1 MVVIALWPA
10 VARRVSTELGLTV
23 TLDERLGRQQ
33 QERVTWLADAGPAG
47 PVIVKARAAGDR
59 PDEKT
64 AWAAATLPLLAAR
77 GYPVPEVLWHGHLD
91 HDWHLVVLQRLPG
104 RPVELLTDDFLALLL
119 DLVELQADAGIEPGI
134 RDIAAY
140 NAFVVFDGWDYFRRD
155 AEAAA
160 PDVVGRLDRFLQPV
174 WGHRLE
180 ARDFAHGDLNLTNVL
195 TDGLAITGVVDWDE
209 IGLNSRA
216 ADLTSILF
224 DWHALALRGTPGLA
238 PRGGAVLRDRIVA
251 IAGEAGLRCTI
262 GYAALGRLGTT
273 YRRRQREALAV
284 WMQVTEAILA
294 ELDS

>member
-1 MVVIALWPA
+1 VIALLPD
-10 VARRVSTELGLTV
+10 VARRISCELGVPV
-23 TLDERLGRQQ
+23 TLVERLGRPRD
-33 QERVTWLADAGPAG
+33 ERVTWLADAGPAG
-47 PVIVKARAAGDR
+47 PVIIKARAAGDR

-64 AWAAATLPLLAAR
+64 AWAAAALPLLAAR
-77 GYPVPEVLWHGHLD
+77 GYPVPEILWHGLLD
-91 HDWHLVVLQRLPG
+91 HDWHLVVLRRLPG
-104 RPVELLTDDFLALLL
+104 RPVELLTDELLALLL

-160 PDVVGRLDRFLQPV
+160 PALVGRLDRFLQPV
-174 WGHRLE
+174 WGRRLE

-195 TDGLAITGVVDWDE
+195 TDGQTMDE

-224 DWHALALRGTPGLA
+224 DWHALALLGKPGLA
-238 PRGGAVLRDRIVA
+238 ARGGAVLRDRIVA

-284 WMQVTEAILA
+284 WMRVTQAILA